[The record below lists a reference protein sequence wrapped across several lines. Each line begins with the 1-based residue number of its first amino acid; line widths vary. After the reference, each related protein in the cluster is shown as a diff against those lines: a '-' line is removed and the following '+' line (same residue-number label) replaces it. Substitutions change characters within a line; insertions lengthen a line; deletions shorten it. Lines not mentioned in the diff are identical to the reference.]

1 LLQKFFNIFRI
12 PELRN
17 KLLFTVAMLCVYRIG
32 FYIPLPGIDAPALL
46 ASMKSA
52 SGGALGT
59 LANYMSVFSGG
70 ALGQSTVFSLG
81 IMPYISASIIMQ
93 LMGTVV
99 PSLEKLKKEGEPGM
113 RKINE
118 WTRYLTIAVCFIQSW
133 MWMKQI
139 TGGKLL
145 YPIVRDNYLALF
157 WFMGILALTAGSV
170 FLMWLGEQIDQYGIG
185 NGVSLI
191 ITAGIVAR
199 MPRSIMHIAEKTS
212 FKMVGVSADAI
223 GPGKLLFLVCCFVF
237 VVAGSIFLTEAQRR
251 ISVKQAKHMRGR
263 RVYGGQTTYLP
274 LRVNH
279 AGVMPI
285 IFASSL
291 MIFPTMGLQY
301 LGQWVGNWD
310 KATQA
315 SYAWFANGV
324 FFFERY
330 VRGGM
335 YLYEVLY
342 CVLIFFFS
350 YFWNT
355 VQFQP
360 KEMANQLR
368 DYGSFIPGLRPGKR
382 TADYLEAV
390 MNRITYV
397 GAAFLCVI
405 AVIPSVVGTSILG
418 GGSEDFQAAQFLGGT
433 GLLIV
438 ISVMLDLVNRIEANL
453 VMRNYGGFM
462 EGGSGGGGSGAKLRR
477 PKGGPK
483 RGPTQPQPAA
493 FDRGNPK
500 GLPA

>member
-1 LLQKFFNIFRI
+1 
-12 PELRN
+12 
-17 KLLFTVAMLCVYRIG
+17 
-32 FYIPLPGIDAPALL
+32 
-46 ASMKSA
+46 MKSA

-70 ALGQSTVFSLG
+70 ALGQSTIFSLG

-118 WTRYLTIAVCFIQSW
+118 WTRYMSVGVCIIQSF
-133 MWMKQI
+133 MWLNQI
-139 TGGKLL
+139 RATPKLL
-145 YPIVRDNYLALF
+145 HPFVAENYPGMFMLMGVIV
-157 WFMGILALTAGSV
+157 LTAGSM
-170 FLMWLGEQIDQYGIG
+170 FLMWLGEQIDQFGIG

-199 MPRSIMHIAEKTS
+199 MPDSIFHIWNRAT
-212 FKMVGVSADAI
+212 GTTNRI
-223 GPGKLLFLVCCFVF
+223 GPGTVLFLICCFVF
-237 VVAGSIFLTEAQRR
+237 VVAGSIYLTEAQRR
-251 ISVKQAKHMRGR
+251 IKIQQAKHMRGR
-263 RVYGGQTTYLP
+263 RVYGGSQTYLP

-291 MIFPTMGLQY
+291 MIFPAMGVQY
-301 LGQWVGNWD
+301 LDSWANSKGIHG
-310 KATQA
+310 
-315 SYAWFANGV
+315 WFLYTIDFLTRNL
-324 FFFERY
+324 
-330 VRGGM
+330 RGG
-335 YLYEVLY
+335 YYIYEVIY
-342 CVLIFFFS
+342 CIMIFFFS

-405 AVIPSVVGTSILG
+405 AVIPSVVGTQLLG
-418 GGSEDFQAAQFLGGT
+418 GSDPRDFQATQFLGGT

-453 VMRNYGGFM
+453 VMRNYSGFM
-462 EGGSGGGGSGAKLRR
+462 EGGSGGGSGSAAKLRR

-493 FDRGNPK
+493 FNRGEKGGPK

>member
-1 LLQKFFNIFRI
+1 
-12 PELRN
+12 
-17 KLLFTVAMLCVYRIG
+17 M
-32 FYIPLPGIDAPALL
+32 
-46 ASMKSA
+46 
-52 SGGALGT
+52 
-59 LANYMSVFSGG
+59 
-70 ALGQSTVFSLG
+70 
-81 IMPYISASIIMQ
+81 
-93 LMGTVV
+93 
-99 PSLEKLKKEGEPGM
+99 
-113 RKINE
+113 
-118 WTRYLTIAVCFIQSW
+118 
-133 MWMKQI
+133 
-139 TGGKLL
+139 
-145 YPIVRDNYLALF
+145 
-157 WFMGILALTAGSV
+157 

-199 MPRSIMHIAEKTS
+199 MPDSVIYIFERAT
-212 FKMVGVSADAI
+212 GTTNPI
-223 GPGKLLFLVCCFVF
+223 GPGTVLFLIACFVF
-237 VVAGSIFLTEAQRR
+237 VIAGALFLTEAQRR
-251 ISVKQAKHMRGR
+251 IRIQQAKHMRGR
-263 RVYGGQTTYLP
+263 RVYGGQSTYLP

-301 LGQWVGNWD
+301 LGAWVNSWE
-310 KATQA
+310 KASID
-315 SYAWFANGV
+315 SYRWVANTV
-324 FFFERY
+324 WFFERHMS
-330 VRGGM
+330 GGA
-335 YLYEVLY
+335 YLYEIFY
-342 CVLIFFFS
+342 CVMIFFFS

-405 AVIPSVVGTSILG
+405 AVIPSVIGTTLLG
-418 GGSEDFQAAQFLGGT
+418 SNDPRDFQATQFLGGT
-433 GLLIV
+433 GLLIC

-453 VMRNYGGFM
+453 VMRNYSGFM
-462 EGGSGGGGSGAKLRR
+462 DGGSGGGGGSGAKLRR

-483 RGPTQPQPAA
+483 RGPTEPQPAA
-493 FDRGNPK
+493 FNRGDGPK

>member
-1 LLQKFFNIFRI
+1 
-12 PELRN
+12 
-17 KLLFTVAMLCVYRIG
+17 
-32 FYIPLPGIDAPALL
+32 
-46 ASMKSA
+46 
-52 SGGALGT
+52 
-59 LANYMSVFSGG
+59 
-70 ALGQSTVFSLG
+70 
-81 IMPYISASIIMQ
+81 MPYISASIIMQ
-93 LMGTVV
+93 LMSTVV

-118 WTRYLTIAVCFIQSW
+118 WTRYLTVGICVIQSW
-133 MWMKQI
+133 MWMKNI
-139 TGGKLL
+139 TGTENLL
-145 YPIVRDNYLALF
+145 WSQVRENYLGLF
-157 WFMGILALTAGSV
+157 WMMGIIVLTAGSM

-191 ITAGIVAR
+191 ITAGIIAR
-199 MPRSIMHIAEKTS
+199 MPDSVIYIFERATGTTNK
-212 FKMVGVSADAI
+212 I
-223 GPGKLLFLVCCFVF
+223 GPGTVLFLIACFVF
-237 VVAGSIFLTEAQRR
+237 VIAGAIFLTEAQRR
-251 ISVKQAKHMRGR
+251 IRIQQAKHMRGR
-263 RVYGGQTTYLP
+263 RVYGGNSTYLP

-291 MIFPTMGLQY
+291 MIFPTMLLQY
-301 LGQWVGNWD
+301 LAAWVNSWD
-310 KATQA
+310 QA
-315 SYAWFANGV
+315 AQQSYRWFTSIIY
-324 FFFERY
+324 FFDRHMH
-330 VRGGM
+330 GGA
-335 YLYEVLY
+335 YLYEIMY
-342 CVLIFFFS
+342 CAMIFFFS

-405 AVIPSVVGTSILG
+405 AVIPSVIGTTLLG
-418 GGSEDFQAAQFLGGT
+418 GGNDPRDFQATQFLGGT
-433 GLLIV
+433 GLLIC

-453 VMRNYGGFM
+453 VMRNYSGFM
-462 EGGSGGGGSGAKLRR
+462 DGGGGGGGGSGAKLRK

-493 FDRGNPK
+493 YDRDGPK